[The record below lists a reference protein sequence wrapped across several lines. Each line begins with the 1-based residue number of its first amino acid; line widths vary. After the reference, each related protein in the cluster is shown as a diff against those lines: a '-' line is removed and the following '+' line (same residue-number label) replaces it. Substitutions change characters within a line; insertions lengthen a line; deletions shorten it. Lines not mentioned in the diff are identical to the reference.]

1 MAKLTSPKIREAEST
16 AGWFTLIAWC
26 GCVLIFVTTVT
37 EQWWWA
43 GGAFIVAVVATI
55 IAIRAG
61 HEVNDCQ
68 VIAQTLKEKR
78 EEDVKALYGKERTN
92 E

>member
-16 AGWFTLIAWC
+16 AGWYTLIAWC
-26 GCVLIFVTTVT
+26 GCVLLFVFGAC
-37 EQWWWA
+37 EQWIFA
-43 GGAFIVAVVATI
+43 LCAFPFTI
-55 IAIRAG
+55 LALVIAIRAG

-68 VIAQTLKEKR
+68 AIALALKEKR